1 MAIVTFWNDN
11 TGKIGQTY
19 SALAMALYMGVEHN
33 YKILLISTESNDQV
47 LLRAFK
53 TQYREK
59 TIKLITNNEN
69 AMDIGS
75 EIEEMSKLVYANR
88 LTPDIIQ
95 NYTKI
100 VYKDRLEVIS
110 APKNKDKSYYE
121 KLYASCRDIIS
132 VASKFY
138 DIVIVDLNRGI
149 QNNTTKEILEMSN
162 VIVLNIEQKNVE
174 FEKIVEL
181 KKDNKLLNKGKTIE
195 LINNYDRKS
204 KYSVKNI
211 SRLLGDKK
219 GILSVPYCNLFSEAI
234 QEGNVA
240 EFFLNTRLKKLDDLE
255 DRTTFFINELK
266 RGTDRIIYKIQE
278 LQMRN

>member
-53 TQYREK
+53 TKDREK

-95 NYTKI
+95 
-100 VYKDRLEVIS
+100 R
-110 APKNKDKSYYE
+110 
-121 KLYASCRDIIS
+121 
-132 VASKFY
+132 
-138 DIVIVDLNRGI
+138 
-149 QNNTTKEILEMSN
+149 
-162 VIVLNIEQKNVE
+162 
-174 FEKIVEL
+174 
-181 KKDNKLLNKGKTIE
+181 
-195 LINNYDRKS
+195 
-204 KYSVKNI
+204 
-211 SRLLGDKK
+211 
-219 GILSVPYCNLFSEAI
+219 
-234 QEGNVA
+234 
-240 EFFLNTRLKKLDDLE
+240 
-255 DRTTFFINELK
+255 
-266 RGTDRIIYKIQE
+266 
-278 LQMRN
+278 